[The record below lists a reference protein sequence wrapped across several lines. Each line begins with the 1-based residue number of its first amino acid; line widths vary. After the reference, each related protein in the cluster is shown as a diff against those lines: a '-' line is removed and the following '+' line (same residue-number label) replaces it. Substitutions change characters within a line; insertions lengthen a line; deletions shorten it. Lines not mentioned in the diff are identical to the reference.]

1 METIKLSMEVE
12 NMKRKKKIIP
22 YILIL
27 VAISLIF
34 TTVSTVYTKKQ
45 DNKKQIVLID
55 PGHGGIDGGAV
66 SKNGTI
72 EKHINLSI
80 GMKLKDELTKLGY
93 KVVMTRED
101 DAGLYS
107 DKGSVREKKIEDLN
121 KRCDMRKKSKCDIFI
136 SIHLNTFPESKY
148 YGAQVWYS
156 DSEKSQKFASI
167 IQGNFRKYIDEE
179 NKRQEKPAKGQY
191 KILRND
197 NDVPSV
203 IVECGFISNPE
214 EEAKLKDEGYQKKIS
229 ETIAK
234 SVEDYFKK

>member
-1 METIKLSMEVE
+1 MNK
-12 NMKRKKKIIP
+12 KKKIIP
-22 YILIL
+22 CIL
-27 VAISLIF
+27 VLLAVSVIF

-45 DNKKQIVLID
+45 DKASKKIVLID
-55 PGHGGIDGGAV
+55 PGHGGMDGGAV

-80 GMKLKDELTKLGY
+80 GIKVKEELKKLGY

-101 DAGLYS
+101 DKGLYS
-107 DKGSVREKKIEDLN
+107 DNGTVREKKREDLDN
-121 KRCDMRKKSKCDIFI
+121 RCKMREETKCDIFI
-136 SIHLNTFPESKY
+136 SIHLNTFPQSKY

-156 DSEKSQKFASI
+156 DNEGSQKFASI
-167 IQGNFRKYIDEE
+167 IQKNFRKYIDEE
-179 NKRQEKPAKGQY
+179 NKRQEKPAKGEY

-214 EEAKLKDEGYQKKIS
+214 EEMKLKDEKYQKKIAES
-229 ETIAK
+229 ISK
-234 SVEDYFKK
+234 SVDNYFKIILN